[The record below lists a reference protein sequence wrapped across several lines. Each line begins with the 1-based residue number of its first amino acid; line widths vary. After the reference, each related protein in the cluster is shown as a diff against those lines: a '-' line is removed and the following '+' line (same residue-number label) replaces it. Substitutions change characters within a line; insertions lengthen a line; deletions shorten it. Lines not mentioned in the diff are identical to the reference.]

1 MKEYHIKPYLK
12 ARGFNLSALAKSMD
26 MSFQRFDHYIKPRKD
41 LSYNFLSEL
50 SQKLDMPLDE
60 LITSITENTKSG
72 L

>member
-12 ARGFNLSALAKSMD
+12 SRGFNLSALAKSMN
-26 MSFQRFDHYIKPRKD
+26 MSFQRFDHYIKSRKD

-60 LITSITENTKSG
+60 LVTSISDNPKSS